1 MARIVETPP
10 VPDRRFDIAGYDAI
24 DTAALETFPYE
35 YPGRDVAVDIETD
48 EFTAVC
54 PWSGLPD
61 FGTVKIRYLPGGK
74 ILELR
79 SLKYY
84 LLSYRNVGIY
94 QEHAVT
100 RMLDDLVTT
109 VDGDQPGLQDPR
121 RHSYGLPRPISASGE
136 RIASLMR
143 LRPVA
148 VLAEIGVV
156 AALYAAVTM
165 VLNPL
170 SYGPLQLRVAE
181 ILKPLVIW
189 EPHLIPAF
197 VIGNFLGNLTSP
209 FSGPWE
215 LIFMPTAN
223 LVGASLCRVVGRRA
237 PAAGAALY
245 AFVIAAAVS
254 LLLSVLLKL
263 RYALILLLLGVPA
276 MQAVRRALEPVRRRW
291 VVAE

>member
-1 MARIVETPP
+1 MQSTGQTSTHERSLVLMHGSAIMYVIQHLHCQWTNSSYEWGPPVVNWTSRLRVFADGDGILCAEGCAMARIVETPP

-61 FGTVKIRYLPGGK
+61 FG
-74 ILELR
+74 
-79 SLKYY
+79 
-84 LLSYRNVGIY
+84 
-94 QEHAVT
+94 
-100 RMLDDLVTT
+100 
-109 VDGDQPGLQDPR
+109 
-121 RHSYGLPRPISASGE
+121 
-136 RIASLMR
+136 
-143 LRPVA
+143 
-148 VLAEIGVV
+148 VV
-156 AALYAAVTM
+156 AAIDTDVTM
-165 VLNPL
+165 VLKPL

-197 VIGNFLGNLTSP
+197 VIGNFLSNLTSP

-223 LVGASLCRVVGRRA
+223 LVGASLCRVV
-237 PAAGAALY
+237 
-245 AFVIAAAVS
+245 
-254 LLLSVLLKL
+254 
-263 RYALILLLLGVPA
+263 
-276 MQAVRRALEPVRRRW
+276 
-291 VVAE
+291 

>member
-1 MARIVETPP
+1 MQSTGQTSTHERSLVLMHGSAIMYVIQHLHCQWTNSSYECGPPVVNRSRTNVIAALALFAPCDCRVRSGQDKSPARVADGDGILCAEGCDMARIVETPP

-24 DTAALETFPYE
+24 DTAALETFAYE

-109 VDGDQPGLQDPR
+109 VEPR
-121 RHSYGLPRPISASGE
+121 WMEISLDYKIRGG
-136 RIASLMR
+136 IHT
-143 LRPVA
+143 VC
-148 VLAEIGVV
+148 
-156 AALYAAVTM
+156 
-165 VLNPL
+165 
-170 SYGPLQLRVAE
+170 RVRY
-181 ILKPLVIW
+181 
-189 EPHLIPAF
+189 PHLENA
-197 VIGNFLGNLTSP
+197 
-209 FSGPWE
+209 
-215 LIFMPTAN
+215 
-223 LVGASLCRVVGRRA
+223 
-237 PAAGAALY
+237 
-245 AFVIAAAVS
+245 
-254 LLLSVLLKL
+254 
-263 RYALILLLLGVPA
+263 
-276 MQAVRRALEPVRRRW
+276 
-291 VVAE
+291 